1 MFSLYRAASFL
12 CTPNKEMGEKTQ
24 PRTSVTDSLL
34 NNGFAWKVGKHTNT
48 PTGRINFQQW
58 RLRVLVRLGFVY
70 STPRARGQQ
79 PDVANEERI
88 PRGRPLLA
96 APAAAAQRPSGGVK
110 WLIRLFVL
118 TPVAL
123 FSSMKENV
131 LLSGRRRWNG
141 VIPLVGEMG
150 KICAQ
155 RYSCRI
161 NRLIC
166 SCSAV
171 LPSDAVWRAVVAP
184 VVRLMWQVILD
195 RVFFL
200 FFGECFIR
208 GLLPVGHV
216 GSLQSL
222 RPVVGGGFLFCR
234 LPRRGFRVSYRWMM
248 GKNFLCSLP
257 MFSAFLRSLHWKS
270 CSCCAD
276 SLR

>member
-1 MFSLYRAASFL
+1 
-12 CTPNKEMGEKTQ
+12 
-24 PRTSVTDSLL
+24 
-34 NNGFAWKVGKHTNT
+34 
-48 PTGRINFQQW
+48 
-58 RLRVLVRLGFVY
+58 
-70 STPRARGQQ
+70 
-79 PDVANEERI
+79 
-88 PRGRPLLA
+88 
-96 APAAAAQRPSGGVK
+96 
-110 WLIRLFVL
+110 
-118 TPVAL
+118 
-123 FSSMKENV
+123 MKENV
-131 LLSGRRRWNG
+131 LLSGGRRSNG

-195 RVFFL
+195 RVFFWRA
-200 FFGECFIR
+200 FFR

-222 RPVVGGGFLFCR
+222 RPVVAGGFSLSSSSPTGFPRCLSLDDGKELF
-234 LPRRGFRVSYRWMM
+234 V
-248 GKNFLCSLP
+248 
-257 MFSAFLRSLHWKS
+257 FSAHVQRFFCVRYIEKS
-270 CSCCAD
+270 CSCCVD